1 MEVFEIFS
9 VCKYSIYTM
18 DYVNVYEHSCW
29 NQRERRDG
37 DVDISSR
44 VVRNWLGKSELGYH
58 EEKLLEDFK
67 KGYGSGAG
75 RKKSNWRVI
84 SGLEFIGYRNQHG
97 EKE

>member
-44 VVRNWLGKSELGYH
+44 VVRN
-58 EEKLLEDFK
+58 
-67 KGYGSGAG
+67 
-75 RKKSNWRVI
+75 
-84 SGLEFIGYRNQHG
+84 
-97 EKE
+97 